1 MNKFFTVIGHTYLS
15 KLKNKSFIIS
25 TVIMMGLVVVVA
37 NLSNIMD
44 AFNGSEDGEREQVV
58 VVDEANG
65 LFPVLMDQV
74 SVMDPEL
81 ELVEGT
87 EDLAALQARVSEG
100 EYEALVVLRADEN
113 NLPEATWYAN
123 DLMTTST
130 LTTVETSLQEIKRV
144 FTAQQ
149 LDLTAEE
156 VASLNEPVSVERV
169 ALEEGAKSEEEL
181 NETEGIVYVIL
192 FVMYMV
198 VIIYGSMI
206 ATEVATEKSSRV
218 MEILVSSVPPVQQ
231 MFGKIIGIVL
241 VMITQLGSVLLV
253 GYLTMTQVL
262 AASQREMIFDMIGLS
277 GANAVTLT
285 YGIVFL
291 VLGVLLYATLAAFLG
306 SIVSRSED
314 VQQAIA
320 PMIYIIM
327 IGFFL
332 AIFGLNDPSMPV
344 ITVASYIPFFTPLLM
359 FLRVGM
365 LSIPAW
371 EVALGISVLVASIG
385 LLAYFGGRVYKGGV
399 FMYGKTNSWKD
410 IFRAFKM
417 GKES

>member
-253 GYLTMTQVL
+253 GYLTMTQAL